1 MGPDG
6 VSLVL
11 LGLVKLSEG
20 VEFGLFGGFLFML
33 EFSIFQEEWFFIF
46 FPQAARFIALWIK
59 FEFYIDLHNQ
69 LSYPYSH
76 PINLSTLLLSFVP
89 FYSRIIRHTFINSP
103 EL

>member
-1 MGPDG
+1 MLLGTFAFASLLGTRLLPFLLGLHISTELTMGPDG

-46 FPQAARFIALWIK
+46 FPQAARFIAL
-59 FEFYIDLHNQ
+59 
-69 LSYPYSH
+69 
-76 PINLSTLLLSFVP
+76 
-89 FYSRIIRHTFINSP
+89 
-103 EL
+103 